1 MQKIAKALFGRKY
14 KWVFNCHAPD
24 ILVFDK
30 EGSEFF
36 LGIVR
41 KYNYCILKN
50 REILYIKYLLKSIK
64 FGINFRQWQF
74 NYYCKIIDEINP
86 KLVITYI
93 DNSRTFWDL
102 DRRYSDKIKFL
113 AIQNANRWV
122 VDHKNYPAY
131 ISHFFYDKDIKDNV
145 YHSNFACISKY
156 DVDVYNTGGINVE
169 NYHPIGSLSIDKH
182 IKNFQKRKK
191 VFDICLVANSINDRP
206 VNLKIMKY
214 LAKYVEENDV
224 SACVALK
231 KGCFSKGY
239 KEYFKVF
246 DRYFGNTTVILVP
259 HKEAGIPL
267 KLFDDRN
274 LTLNYTQGSQYL
286 SDVSRVTVGFTST
299 LIRQTFSRGNKVYPI
314 NFEISDIDSPF
325 NLLSINLRPESYK
338 EFSDQLSAL
347 INEDDIDYQKDNEKI
362 MRYFD
367 IFDVKHPP
375 SERLRVLIDELVNV

>member
-1 MQKIAKALFGRKY
+1 
-14 KWVFNCHAPD
+14 
-24 ILVFDK
+24 
-30 EGSEFF
+30 
-36 LGIVR
+36 
-41 KYNYCILKN
+41 
-50 REILYIKYLLKSIK
+50 
-64 FGINFRQWQF
+64 
-74 NYYCKIIDEINP
+74 
-86 KLVITYI
+86 
-93 DNSRTFWDL
+93 
-102 DRRYSDKIKFL
+102 
-113 AIQNANRWV
+113 
-122 VDHKNYPAY
+122 
-131 ISHFFYDKDIKDNV
+131 
-145 YHSNFACISKY
+145 
-156 DVDVYNTGGINVE
+156 
-169 NYHPIGSLSIDKH
+169 
-182 IKNFQKRKK
+182 
-191 VFDICLVANSINDRP
+191 
-206 VNLKIMKY
+206 MKY